1 MANQGVIKTGLVRAR
16 VDEDTKHQAETVLD
30 SIGLSMSEAIRLFT
44 KQIALRNE
52 FPLELKVPNQ
62 ITRDA
67 LQQSQ
72 NVAGLEKLENID
84 RIFD

>member
-1 MANQGVIKTGLVRAR
+1 MANQSVIKTGLVRAR
-16 VDEDTKHQAETVLD
+16 IDEDTKHQAETVLD

-62 ITRDA
+62 
-67 LQQSQ
+67 
-72 NVAGLEKLENID
+72 NYP
-84 RIFD
+84 

>member
-1 MANQGVIKTGLVRAR
+1 
-16 VDEDTKHQAETVLD
+16 
-30 SIGLSMSEAIRLFT
+30 LFT

-67 LQQSQ
+67 LQESQ
-72 NVAGLEKLENID
+72 NVAGLEKVENID

>member
-1 MANQGVIKTGLVRAR
+1 MSNQSIIKTGLVRAR
-16 VDEDTKHQAETVLD
+16 VDEETKHQAETVLE

-67 LQQSQ
+67 LRESQ
-72 NVAGLEKLENID
+72 NAAGLEKVENID
-84 RIFD
+84 EIFD